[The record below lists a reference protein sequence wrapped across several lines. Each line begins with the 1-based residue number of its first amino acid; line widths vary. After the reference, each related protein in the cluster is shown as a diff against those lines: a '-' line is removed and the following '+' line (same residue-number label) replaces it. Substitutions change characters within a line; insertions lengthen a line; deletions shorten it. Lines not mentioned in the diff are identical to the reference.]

1 MKSGS
6 ASPQTPEMI
15 VAKRNAESHK
25 KPEAKERMLCIKAST
40 SHALIDI
47 SGFDMS
53 SSSPILGVSV
63 EIFTL
68 YNEGFNRRIREHKW
82 KRMI

>member
-53 SSSPILGVSV
+53 SSSPILGALSRYLHCSMRDL
-63 EIFTL
+63 I
-68 YNEGFNRRIREHKW
+68 GG
-82 KRMI
+82 